1 MEQSFRVLLDAAAW
15 RRARPGVLR
24 IDIVVQTVLGVSA
37 VVLVVAVMGA
47 SGSGGNAAVQ
57 SSSLARR
64 DLVVQSACIQVVL
77 AFSLVTGI
85 LTLHIACRH
94 LVLTVRL

>member
-1 MEQSFRVLLDAAAW
+1 MLSWVNPRAPRVEQSFRVLLNAAAW

-37 VVLVVAVMGA
+37 VVLVVAVIGA
-47 SGSGGNAAVQ
+47 CGSGGNAAVQ

-64 DLVVQSACIQVVL
+64 L
-77 AFSLVTGI
+77 AFKWSL
-85 LTLHIACRH
+85 HFH
-94 LVLTVRL
+94 